1 MKITIVI
8 PTYNEAE
15 NIDRIVPI
23 LDQEFKKAP
32 QHQFS
37 ILVVD
42 ANSPDGT
49 AQKARDLSA
58 KYPYVNVLVETE
70 KNGLGAAYVLAFK
83 HVMVNIPC
91 DAVIEM
97 DADFQH
103 KPSDVLK
110 LAAKAEEGYD
120 YVIGSRFIEGGS
132 IPKDWNLYRKLIS
145 KGGNIFSSIVL
156 GIKGVHDY
164 TSGFKLTRIQGVLDK
179 MDLDNVMSKGF
190 AYKIDLL
197 YKAKKAGAKI
207 GEVPIEFG
215 LRDRGDS
222 KMEKNNFMDS
232 LKVVIML
239 RMYEHPSF
247 FKFLM
252 VGFAGLGTDIILFNA
267 LRLFMASGFASA
279 IAGLFAMCVTYTLNN
294 FWSFKHQ
301 KKDSHWLFLRDFP
314 IYALT
319 SYVPIV
325 LRSVLVGWSEG
336 TFGKTFVV
344 DNIAFFVGISFG
356 LIWNYTVYSR
366 LIWRKKSAEQ

>member
-15 NIDRIVPI
+15 NIERLIPI
-23 LDQEFKKAP
+23 LAQEFKKAP
-32 QHQFS
+32 QHQFTV
-37 ILVVD
+37 LVVD

-49 AQKARDLSA
+49 AQKVRELSIH
-58 KYPYVNVLVETE
+58 YPFAQVLVETE
-70 KNGLGAAYVLAFK
+70 KNGLGAAYVFAFK
-83 HVMVNIPC
+83 HVLANIPS

-110 LAAKAEEGYD
+110 LAEKADEGYD

-132 IPKDWNLYRKLIS
+132 IPKDWSLYRKLIS

-156 GIKGVHDY
+156 GIRGVHDY
-164 TSGFKLTRIQGVLDK
+164 TSGFKLTKVQGVLDK
-179 MDLDNVMSKGF
+179 MDLDNIMSKGF

-197 YKAKKAGAKI
+197 YKAKKVGARI

-239 RMYEHPSF
+239 RMNEHPSF
-247 FKFLM
+247 YKFLM
-252 VGFAGLGTDIILFNA
+252 VGFAGLGTDIILFNTF
-267 LRLFMASGFASA
+267 RLFMASGYASA
-279 IAGLFAMCVTYTLNN
+279 LAGLFAMCVTYTLNN

-301 KKDSHWLFLRDFP
+301 KKESRWLFLRDFP
-314 IYALT
+314 VYAIS
-319 SYVPIV
+319 SYIPIV
-325 LRSVLVGWSEG
+325 FRSLLVGWSEE
-336 TFGKTFVV
+336 TFGKTFLV
-344 DNIAFFVGISFG
+344 DNIAFFIGISFG

-366 LIWRKKSAEQ
+366 VIWRKKKAA